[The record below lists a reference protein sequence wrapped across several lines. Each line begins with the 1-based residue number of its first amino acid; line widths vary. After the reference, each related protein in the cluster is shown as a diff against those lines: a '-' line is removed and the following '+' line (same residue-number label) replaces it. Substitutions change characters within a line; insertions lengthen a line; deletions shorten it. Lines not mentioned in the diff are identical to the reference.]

1 MLNLVDRLHFTAQ
14 IDLEIRQGAVY
25 KSCIKNIDYKQGGVG
40 GVKNKSQNKN

>member
-25 KSCIKNIDYKQGGVG
+25 KSCIKNIDYKQGGG
-40 GVKNKSQNKN
+40 CVKNKSQNKN

>member
-25 KSCIKNIDYKQGGVG
+25 KSCIKNIDYKQGGG